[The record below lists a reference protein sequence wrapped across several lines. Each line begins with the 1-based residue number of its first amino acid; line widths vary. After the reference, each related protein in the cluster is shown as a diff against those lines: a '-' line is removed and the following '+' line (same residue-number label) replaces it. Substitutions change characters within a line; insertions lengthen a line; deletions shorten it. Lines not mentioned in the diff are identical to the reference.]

1 MLVPVACKSC
11 GRSIGDV
18 APIYK
23 IVVRNRMLAWAEE
36 NNFELTPANMSIF
49 ASNMNNMSDIL
60 DALCIDK
67 CCRVHV
73 VSHIDFCDH
82 Y

>member
-1 MLVPVACKSC
+1 
-11 GRSIGDV
+11 
-18 APIYK
+18 
-23 IVVRNRMLAWAEE
+23 MLAWAEE